1 MPKSNFCQPKTDE
14 RLDFLREAV
23 DGGMSRNKIKTK
35 ELSLKTGINKSTLYK
50 RRKKP
55 ETMTIGELLIL
66 KDTLKIDEHLLMK
79 ALIEGR

>member
-23 DGGMSRNKIKTK
+23 DGGMSRNKIKVK
-35 ELSLKTGINKSTLYK
+35 ELSVKTGINK
-50 RRKKP
+50 RRQKP